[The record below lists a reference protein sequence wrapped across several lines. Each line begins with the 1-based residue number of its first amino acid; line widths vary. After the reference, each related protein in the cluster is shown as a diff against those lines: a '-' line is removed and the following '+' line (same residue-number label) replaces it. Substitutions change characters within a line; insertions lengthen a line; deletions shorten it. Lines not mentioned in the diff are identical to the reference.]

1 MKPSNGMGKV
11 SLLLKFFCFLLAILL
26 GGSILACQGQKE
38 SLRIGFVGTLTG
50 RYSDLGVSGRDGVI
64 LAVEE
69 KNKAGGL
76 LGKPIEI
83 LTGDDQQDPHIAME
97 VDRQLI
103 ASGVIALIGH
113 MTSEMSLAAL
123 PLVNSA
129 QTVMLSPTTA
139 SALLSKKKDF
149 FFRVYEPID
158 REILGLAKWIL
169 EKKRIVTMALLY
181 DPANEAYAKDYAQ
194 RFQRT
199 YEDLGGKVL
208 TAIATSV
215 TNTLQLIQGAQKI
228 KELAPEAVLII
239 HNALDTLLVL
249 ESLQRT
255 GWKGIPFASAWSMT
269 NEILEQGRVIAEG
282 LHSIVPFLRDHP
294 SETFLKFRKAF
305 LARFNREPD
314 FPALYGYEAAWV
326 LFRAYEKARAPGEA
340 LAKAI
345 VEIREFE
352 GLQSRIIMD
361 EFGDAT
367 REKYPVVITEGE
379 MRRAL

>member
-1 MKPSNGMGKV
+1 MKPSNGVGKV
-11 SLLLKFFCFLLAILL
+11 SLLLKFSCFLLAILL
-26 GGSILACQGQKE
+26 GGSILACQAQKE
-38 SLRIGFVGTLTG
+38 PLRIGFVETLTG

-69 KNKAGGL
+69 KNRAGGL
-76 LGKPIEI
+76 LGKPIEL
-83 LTGDDQQDPHIAME
+83 LTGDDQQDPHTAME

-123 PLVNSA
+123 PVVNSA

-139 SALLSKKKDF
+139 SALLSGKKDF
-149 FFRVYEPID
+149 FFRVYEPLD
-158 REILGLAKWIL
+158 REILELAKWIL
-169 EKKRIVTMALLY
+169 KQKRIVTMALLY
-181 DPANEAYAKDYAQ
+181 DPANETYAKDYAQ

-199 YEDLGGKVL
+199 YGELGGKVL
-208 TAIATSV
+208 TTVASSV
-215 TNTLQLIQGAQKI
+215 TNTAQLMQGAQKI

-255 GWKGIPFASAWSMT
+255 GWKGTPFASAWSMT
-269 NEILEQGRVIAEG
+269 NEILEQGRAIAEG
-282 LHSIVPFLRDHP
+282 LHSIVPFFRDHP
-294 SETFLKFRKAF
+294 SEAFQKFRKAF
-305 LARFNREPD
+305 LARFKREPD

-345 VEIREFE
+345 VEIKEFE
-352 GLQSRIIMD
+352 GLQSRIAMD

-367 REKYPVVITEGE
+367 MEKYPVVIKEGK
-379 MRRAL
+379 MKRAL